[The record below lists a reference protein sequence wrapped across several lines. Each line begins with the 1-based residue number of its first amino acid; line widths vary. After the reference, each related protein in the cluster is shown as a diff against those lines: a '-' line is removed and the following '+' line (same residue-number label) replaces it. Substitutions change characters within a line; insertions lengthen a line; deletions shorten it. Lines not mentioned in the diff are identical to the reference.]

1 MTEQL
6 VEKWLAVAV
15 AVAVAAVA
23 GIAVGLAKT
32 YFAVADES

>member
-6 VEKWLAVAV
+6 AEKWLAVAV
-15 AVAVAAVA
+15 AVVA

-32 YFAVADES
+32 YFAVAAES